1 MIINYNL
8 EKLRTV
14 LTDFSEVT
22 GIRISLCDTQSRAV
36 TDIQGKKN
44 DFCQLLQRHCGDTA
58 CTVSDKNLYELCVKT
73 GKPQTHRCHAGFVDM
88 CVPVC
93 KEGVALG
100 YLIMGRMRTSEAP
113 NAALLS
119 TFPDPVEAEALYRAL
134 PLYTEERAAA
144 VVNLATILV
153 SYILT
158 ENLILTRNSDEAAR
172 LRTYVEKNLAEP
184 LCAERICRDLHL
196 SKTMLY
202 RLFNDHIGCGVNQ
215 YITAKRIQLAKELL
229 LHSALSVSEI
239 CERVGFSN
247 STYFCRLFKQ
257 KTGISPLRYRKNS

>member
-1 MIINYNL
+1 
-8 EKLRTV
+8 
-14 LTDFSEVT
+14 
-22 GIRISLCDTQSRAV
+22 
-36 TDIQGKKN
+36 
-44 DFCQLLQRHCGDTA
+44 
-58 CTVSDKNLYELCVKT
+58 
-73 GKPQTHRCHAGFVDM
+73 
-88 CVPVC
+88 
-93 KEGVALG
+93 
-100 YLIMGRMRTSEAP
+100 MRTSEAP